1 MGFLDIF
8 RISEIKKENEELNGK
23 VQNME
28 KILEE
33 TKSLT
38 IAEINDYI
46 AKKEKEKKEIN
57 VEVIK
62 YNNIDSIE
70 NKIATSF
77 RILNQAF
84 KPNLV
89 SIREEFLNLKY
100 QELYL
105 GYEFERKKAE
115 EKD

>member
-23 VQNME
+23 IQNME

-46 AKKEKEKKEIN
+46 AKK
-57 VEVIK
+57 
-62 YNNIDSIE
+62 
-70 NKIATSF
+70 
-77 RILNQAF
+77 
-84 KPNLV
+84 
-89 SIREEFLNLKY
+89 
-100 QELYL
+100 
-105 GYEFERKKAE
+105 RKK
-115 EKD
+115 KRRLT